1 MDISELADSMTGDGK
16 VIGCDNSGEIY
27 ADSQGGG
34 IIGSISMETVKNA
47 GKKILDLG
55 SETMMTMMK
64 MRMITATV
72 LPVMYGSCIYVCEIP
87 EV

>member
-1 MDISELADSMTGDGK
+1 MEASMWIYPNWPDSMTGDGK

-47 GKKILDLG
+47 AKDSG
-55 SETMMTMMK
+55 SWI
-64 MRMITATV
+64 RRQ
-72 LPVMYGSCIYVCEIP
+72 
-87 EV
+87 